1 MGQLNKING
10 EDNMEELFDYEK
22 AGDYIIIDG
31 FKEGQFVE
39 DVVIPAQIEGCR
51 VLILGYGAFSELD
64 IKSVS
69 LPNTIIG
76 MDRRCFNNCKKLEQV
91 TSRKA
96 DVEIS
101 TLINEKDLKVWA
113 GEYGLIRIK
122 VMALTNC
129 FNNCNSLKYVDLS
142 ETYIS
147 RFTASFCNNNSL
159 ETIIYPKN
167 NFSNELSFLYFEDER
182 LDFPK
187 LRKVVFPNLNIELL
201 MEGGNIFRN
210 APNLKEVE
218 LPFNSRIYDEPF
230 GSQTKLINPEK
241 FEDKRAYG
249 KTIVNWFY
257 QDVVEYITPIPFYDW
272 EIRNRTFEG
281 HQTLKSVIINS
292 NVAGINDYAFSNCP
306 NLERIEIEEGA
317 ATIKD
322 TVIEGSNNIK
332 EIIVPSIGYL
342 IKSTGLFNNN
352 AKIIIKDKN
361 IDTASW
367 SWKYRDYSTHK
378 SYSAKRMLSIIVS
391 KNASNIYEAINETGL
406 FNKIGHNTKDFV
418 EIFKTAIDKD
428 YIEIMETFAKNEKIH
443 PNRINEYIE
452 HAKSVGA
459 NRSLIFLS
467 KWKNENVDLEKERK
481 AIATKTKRMM
491 QDPDAILRKTYT
503 FRNHEEYGL
512 GLRFKDKELLNEKR
526 ITLPSKYKGQDITYL
541 TDKIFKFNQ
550 HLEEVVLP
558 DKLLHIG
565 EEAFYGC
572 TNLAEVRI
580 PSSVINIGMGAFVAC
595 DNLKEVMIPSSV
607 INVEKNAF
615 NNCKSLK
622 KVRLTGGNNIGQG
635 AFLGCN
641 ELEEII
647 FENKSIEN
655 IDSYAFSHTQIKKI
669 EWPSTVDVI
678 EVGMF
683 SESTLEEIII
693 SDNVKSIGSNAF
705 LGTKIKEFEWPS
717 SVDVIENNMFS
728 ESTLERIKIPE
739 NVISIEYRAF
749 KNCNNL
755 KEIYIPKS
763 VKSFGF
769 GILNGCPNVVIHVEK
784 DSEAHRF
791 AMELYINY
799 KII

>member
-1 MGQLNKING
+1 M
-10 EDNMEELFDYEK
+10 DYE
-22 AGDYIIIDG
+22 
-31 FKEGQFVE
+31 
-39 DVVIPAQIEGCR
+39 
-51 VLILGYGAFSELD
+51 
-64 IKSVS
+64 
-69 LPNTIIG
+69 
-76 MDRRCFNNCKKLEQV
+76 CFNNCKKLEQV
-91 TSRKA
+91 ISRKT
-96 DVEIS
+96 DEEVS
-101 TLINEKDLKVWA
+101 TLINKNDLKVWA
-113 GEYGLIRIK
+113 KEHGYNGNEIK
-122 VMALTNC
+122 MGINEC
-129 FNNCNSLKYVDLS
+129 FNDCNNLKYVDLS

-147 RFTASFCNNNSL
+147 GFFDSFCNNNSL

-352 AKIIIKDKN
+352 AKITIKDKN
-361 IDTASW
+361 IDIASW
-367 SWKYRDYSTHK
+367 SGRYRDRSTYR
-378 SYSAKRMLSIIVS
+378 SYSVKKILSIVVAR
-391 KNASNIYEAINETGL
+391 NASNVYEAINETRL
-406 FNKIGHNTKDFV
+406 FNKISHNTKDFV
-418 EIFKTAIDKD
+418 EIFKMAIDKD
-428 YIEIMETFAKNEKIH
+428 YLEIIEMFAKNEKIH

-452 HAKSVGA
+452 HAKLVSA
-459 NRSLIFLS
+459 NNSLLYLI

-481 AIATKTKRMM
+481 VEEAKTKKTM
-491 QDPDAILRKTYT
+491 QDPDALLRQNFT
-503 FRNHEEYGL
+503 FRIHKQYGL
-512 GLRFKDKELLNEKR
+512 GIYLKGKASLNEKY
-526 ITLPSKYKGQDITYL
+526 IELPTKYKGQDITYL

-558 DKLLHIG
+558 DKLLYIG
-565 EEAFYGC
+565 
-572 TNLAEVRI
+572 T
-580 PSSVINIGMGAFVAC
+580 GAFNGCV
-595 DNLKEVMIPSSV
+595 NLKEVRISSSV
-607 INVEKNAF
+607 LDIGSVAF
-615 NNCKSLK
+615 IGCK
-622 KVRLTGGNNIGQG
+622 
-635 AFLGCN
+635 
-641 ELEEII
+641 ELE
-647 FENKSIEN
+647 
-655 IDSYAFSHTQIKKI
+655 KI
-669 EWPSTVDVI
+669 
-678 EVGMF
+678 
-683 SESTLEEIII
+683 
-693 SDNVKSIGSNAF
+693 N
-705 LGTKIKEFEWPS
+705 
-717 SVDVIENNMFS
+717 
-728 ESTLERIKIPE
+728 IPE
-739 NVISIEYRAF
+739 NVNSIGGFAF
-749 KNCNNL
+749 SKCINL

-763 VKSFGF
+763 VKELEI
-769 GILNGCPNVVIHVEK
+769 GIFYGCHNIVIYTEK
-784 DSEAHRF
+784 DSKAHYYAIREGHKF
-791 AMELYINY
+791 VIR
-799 KII
+799 